1 MKQNNEKNKKIAFIT
16 GSARRLG
23 KAIALQLHSENI
35 DVIVHCNNSLKEAN
49 KLVSDMNSRRDNSAI
64 SIKFNLRDF
73 LNYEKIIS
81 ALGEKWSNI
90 DVLINNASTFYP
102 TDIESSTT
110 EDWDGLHD
118 VNLKAPFFLSKIFY
132 ENLKK
137 NNGCII
143 NIVDIYS
150 DNPLEN
156 FSIYSTAKAGLK
168 MLTKSLAVEFGPK
181 VRVNGISPGSIL
193 WPEIKEYE
201 SKHQEIIDSTLL
213 KRQGST
219 DDIANT
225 CIFLIKNADYITG
238 QIINV
243 DGGRNLT
250 R

>member
-1 MKQNNEKNKKIAFIT
+1 MKQNNVKNNKIVLIT

-23 KAIALQLHSENI
+23 KAIALQLHSQDI
-35 DVIVHCNNSLKEAN
+35 DVIVHCNNSLKEAD
-49 KLVSDMNSRRDNSAI
+49 KLVSGMNSKRDNSAI
-64 SIKFNLRDF
+64 SIKFDLRSFSD
-73 LNYEKIIS
+73 YEKIIS
-81 ALGEKWSNI
+81 ELGEKWSNI

-102 TDIESSTT
+102 TDVSSSTT
-110 EDWDGLHD
+110 DDWDDLHD

-132 ENLKK
+132 KNLKK

-150 DNPLEN
+150 DNPLED
-156 FSIYSTAKAGLK
+156 FSIYSMAKAGLK
-168 MLTKSLAVEFGPK
+168 MLTKSLAIEFGPDI
-181 VRVNGISPGSIL
+181 RVNGISPGSII

-219 DDIANT
+219 DDIANA